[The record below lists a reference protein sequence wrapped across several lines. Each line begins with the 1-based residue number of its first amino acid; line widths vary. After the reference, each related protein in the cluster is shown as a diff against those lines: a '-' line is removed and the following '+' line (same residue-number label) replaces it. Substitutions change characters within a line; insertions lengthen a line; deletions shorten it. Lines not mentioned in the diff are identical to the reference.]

1 MTRQTLIPALGM
13 VATLGA
19 TALVTSCAIHSAQ
32 PIRPADV
39 PKGRLEIIRRAE
51 VWTPVSVR
59 ARDIR
64 LGPQLPGAFKPG
76 QTVAC
81 DYVAERPDGGTP
93 KFTCAIAGTDRVKVK
108 YGEDNGE
115 VFGEVAASRLLWA
128 LGFPADAQYPVR
140 VACRGCSEDP
150 WTDRAT
156 KRQTTVFPLAA
167 IERKYPGTEI
177 EPGNRTGWAW
187 PELDLVDEAA
197 GGAPRAH
204 RDALKLAAV
213 FMQHTDSKPQQQR
226 VLCTDRTP
234 PAKESSCSRPI
245 MMINDVGLTFGK
257 ANNLNKNARGSTNL
271 VAWQQVPV
279 WRDPARCV
287 GELSKSI
294 TGTLEHPAISEAG
307 RKFLADLLSQLTD
320 AQLRDL
326 FETARLSRRLVDV
339 DGVEQAA
346 STAAWVRAFK
356 AKRDQIVKHTCPA

>member
-1 MTRQTLIPALGM
+1 
-13 VATLGA
+13 
-19 TALVTSCAIHSAQ
+19 
-32 PIRPADV
+32 
-39 PKGRLEIIRRAE
+39 
-51 VWTPVSVR
+51 
-59 ARDIR
+59 
-64 LGPQLPGAFKPG
+64 
-76 QTVAC
+76 
-81 DYVAERPDGGTP
+81 
-93 KFTCAIAGTDRVKVK
+93 
-108 YGEDNGE
+108 
-115 VFGEVAASRLLWA
+115 
-128 LGFPADAQYPVR
+128 
-140 VACRGCSEDP
+140 
-150 WTDRAT
+150 
-156 KRQTTVFPLAA
+156 
-167 IERKYPGTEI
+167 
-177 EPGNRTGWAW
+177 
-187 PELDLVDEAA
+187 
-197 GGAPRAH
+197 
-204 RDALKLAAV
+204 
-213 FMQHTDSKPQQQR
+213 
-226 VLCTDRTP
+226 
-234 PAKESSCSRPI
+234 